1 MIYYSMRFNRNM
13 NNIKYQKQKVF
24 KNISEMLEVIID
36 NSVIKQIYEQYL
48 ISTKAFIWKKSEM
61 FEI

>member
-48 ISTKAFIWKKSEM
+48 ISKKAFIWKKSKM
-61 FEI
+61 IEI

>member
-1 MIYYSMRFNRNM
+1 M

-48 ISTKAFIWKKSEM
+48 ISAKGFI
-61 FEI
+61 